1 MKNNI
6 LKNKAKNCK
15 YNFSKNLLYHFIV
28 PCVAIIIGI
37 VLMCT
42 VGFNYGLDFNGGI
55 NAIVVVQDIKTDN
68 NFDKAQKTISEILD
82 KHNVSGEV
90 YQLVETNYYG
100 DAISVKFEAPVDDK
114 YQINQLV
121 VLLEQELTAQFY
133 PELNDKTELANLLHV
148 DTFKGSV
155 SSAVL
160 LSSLLAVIIA
170 IVGGFVY
177 LSARYGIA
185 AGMTSLCVAFIDIVA
200 MLSWTLISRVNV
212 ESTLIISAA
221 FTVMYSFI
229 ASTILF
235 ARNKENLSKEKYSKL
250 NNKEIANQSVKDV
263 MFKNTVF
270 ALFLLVATLLLGVI
284 PTYMVRRMS
293 IPMMLGCFC
302 VYYSSMLITPGLWA
316 YTHIRKVKKQ
326 KEDKEQKQEVIVEE
340 HLTQEDIE
348 NAPEVI
354 VETEAKE

>member
-1 MKNNI
+1 MKNNV
-6 LKNKAKNCK
+6 LKLKAKNCK
-15 YNFSKNLLYHFIV
+15 YNFSKNLIYHFILPV
-28 PCVAIIIGI
+28 VAIIVGV

-42 VGFNYGLDFNGGI
+42 LGFNYGLDFNGGV
-55 NAIVVVQDIKTDN
+55 NAIVVVEDIKTDN
-68 NFDKAQKTISEILD
+68 NYDKAQEAISEILY
-82 KHNVSGEV
+82 KHNVSDEV

-100 DAISVKFEAPVDDK
+100 DAISVKFETPSDDK
-114 YQINQLV
+114 YQINQLLIV
-121 VLLEQELTAQFY
+121 LEQELISEFY
-133 PELNDKTELANLLHV
+133 PDLTDKVELENLVHV
-148 DTFKGSV
+148 DTFSGSV

-160 LSSLLAVIIA
+160 LSSLLAIIIA

-177 LSARYGIA
+177 IAARYGIA
-185 AGMTSLCVAFIDIVA
+185 AGMTALCVAFIDLVA
-200 MLSWTLISRVNV
+200 MLAWTLISRINI

-235 ARNKENLSKEKYSKL
+235 ARNKENLAKEKYSKF
-250 NNKEIANQSVKDV
+250 NNKELANQGVKDV
-263 MFKNTVF
+263 MFKNTTLAVF
-270 ALFLLVATLLLGVI
+270 FLVATLLLGVI

-316 YTHIRKVKKQ
+316 LTHIRKVKKQ
-326 KEDKEQKQEVIVEE
+326 RADKEQKTEVVIEE
-340 HLTQEDIE
+340 SLTQEDIE

>member
-6 LKNKAKNCK
+6 LKYKAKNCK

-55 NAIVVVQDIKTDN
+55 NAIVVVEDLRIDN
-68 NFDKAQKTISEILD
+68 NYYETQKVISEILD

-121 VLLEQELTAQFY
+121 VLLEQELVSQFY
-133 PELNDKTELANLLHV
+133 PDLTDKTELENMVHV

-160 LSSLLAVIIA
+160 LSSLLAIVIA
-170 IVGGFVY
+170 VVGGFVY

-200 MLSWTLISRVNV
+200 MLAWTLISRVNV

-221 FTVMYSFI
+221 FTAMYSFI

-235 ARNKENLSKEKYSKL
+235 ARNKENLAKEKYSKL
-250 NNKEIANQSVKDV
+250 NNKEMANQSVKDV
-263 MFKNTVF
+263 MFKNTVL
-270 ALFLLVATLLLGVI
+270 ALFMLVATLLLGVI

-293 IPMMLGCFC
+293 VPMMLGCFC

-316 YTHIRKVKKQ
+316 LTHIRKVKKQ
-326 KEDKEQKQEVIVEE
+326 KVDKEPKQEIVVEE
-340 HLTQEDIE
+340 EPLTQEDIE

-354 VETEAKE
+354 VETEAK

>member
-6 LKNKAKNCK
+6 LKYKAKNCK

-55 NAIVVVQDIKTDN
+55 NAIVVVEDLKIDN
-68 NFDKAQKTISEILD
+68 NYYETQKVISEILD

-121 VLLEQELTAQFY
+121 VLLEQELVSQFY
-133 PELNDKTELANLLHV
+133 PDLTDKTELENMVHV

-160 LSSLLAVIIA
+160 LSSLLAIVIA
-170 IVGGFVY
+170 VVGGFVY

-200 MLSWTLISRVNV
+200 MLAWTLISRVNV

-221 FTVMYSFI
+221 FTAMYSFI

-235 ARNKENLSKEKYSKL
+235 ARNKENLAKEKYSKL
-250 NNKEIANQSVKDV
+250 NNKEMANQSVKDV
-263 MFKNTVF
+263 MFKNTVL
-270 ALFLLVATLLLGVI
+270 ALFMLVATLLLGVI

-293 IPMMLGCFC
+293 VPMMLGCFC

-316 YTHIRKVKKQ
+316 LTHIRKVKKQ
-326 KEDKEQKQEVIVEE
+326 KVDKEPKQEIVVEE
-340 HLTQEDIE
+340 EPLPQEDIE

-354 VETEAKE
+354 VETEAK